1 MEQNVLVTKMI
12 GIVVAVI
19 VAAVVLVPI
28 CNSLTEGDGGSD
40 GGSGGEDQA
49 QTGNPGDYVMLNDM
63 REMYADIGVSTEITG
78 FKEYVRSATPTLS
91 EPIHITLNDLYEYSS
106 LFTRTEIDSRTA
118 VMDIFVLDDN
128 DTLNMGMINLTIE
141 GNSYDPYVKVF
152 IGTDGAVGE
161 TLDNITDF
169 DITVETDYSY
179 TLYYHYHTNLV
190 DEDIRLEGVASYVR
204 MFSDEDN
211 VWTIPFVYTN
221 YFDTPYMKVTDGSY
235 LSVRYDVYG
244 DTGSYSIQSIRL
256 TSQMLEQGEIP
267 LSGKVVHDGIEY
279 TLQATYTDITAT
291 SESGIYEIVY
301 GAEPEVTVLS
311 PSEVSEDLEFYIS
324 VDLVSSMNANP
335 SAGSS
340 GGDSSGVSDL
350 GVTGTIIGI
359 IPVFVILAILMG
371 AAGLFYQNRKTI

>member
-1 MEQNVLVTKMI
+1 MEQNVLLTKMI

-28 CNSLTEGDGGSD
+28 CNSLTEGDGGS
-40 GGSGGEDQA
+40 GGGDQG
-49 QTGNPGDYVMLNDM
+49 QPGDPGDYVMLNDM
-63 REMYADIGVSTEITG
+63 REMYANIGVSTEITG
-78 FKEYVRSATPTLS
+78 FKEYVRSVTPTLS

-106 LFTRTEIDSRTA
+106 LFTRTEIDSRSA
-118 VMDIFVLDDN
+118 YMDIFVLDDN
-128 DTLNMGMINLTIE
+128 DTLNMGMINLTID
-141 GNSYDPYVKVF
+141 GNSYDPHVNVY
-152 IGTDGAVGE
+152 IGTNGTTGE

-221 YFDTPYMKVTDGSY
+221 YFDIPYMKVTDGSY

-291 SESGIYEIVY
+291 SESGVYEIVY
-301 GAEPEVTVLS
+301 GVEPTVTVLS
-311 PSEVSEDLEFYIS
+311 PSEISEDLEFYVF

-335 SAGSS
+335 SAGESGGSSS
-340 GGDSSGVSDL
+340 GGNDL
-350 GVTGTIIGI
+350 GTAGTIIGI

-371 AAGLFYQNRKTI
+371 AAGLFYQNRNGL